1 MQFFHVTENTV
12 EGGESIWTDSFSAL
26 REMSE
31 ERPDL
36 LEVLKTV
43 PVTYRYTPP
52 GTGIFEMSHHCV
64 VNMLG
69 KDIWQTVDHPFNL
82 DSAMFT
88 RFTDTETR
96 EKWWEAYT
104 HYRGLV
110 EDPSRWATKRLN
122 AGEVVITDNWRVYHG
137 RRAFRKTAPEQ
148 ERIVGTA
155 YLDWQHMVNRVLS
168 PEKGV
173 PLFLEV
179 DQH

>member
-1 MQFFHVTENTV
+1 MKKISIFKDGRAKITKNKNMSKSYPFQIPHMQFFHVTENTV

-31 ERPDL
+31 ERPDF

-82 DSAMFT
+82 DSAICVCKPELRM
-88 RFTDTETR
+88 R
-96 EKWWEAYT
+96 K
-104 HYRGLV
+104 
-110 EDPSRWATKRLN
+110 LN
-122 AGEVVITDNWRVYHG
+122 
-137 RRAFRKTAPEQ
+137 
-148 ERIVGTA
+148 
-155 YLDWQHMVNRVLS
+155 S
-168 PEKGV
+168 
-173 PLFLEV
+173 
-179 DQH
+179 